1 MLQLESIDELR
12 SAVRDW
18 SEAGERVA
26 LVPTMGNLH
35 RGHISLVEHAR
46 KLADHVVVS
55 VFVNPTQF
63 GVGEDFEDYPRTLDM
78 DSLLL
83 KRAKADVLF
92 IPEVSDVYPF
102 GKQASVKISVPE
114 LSDEFCGA
122 SRPGH
127 FDGVAG
133 VVCRLFNM
141 VRPDVAVFGRK
152 DYQQLLIIRRLASDL
167 SIPVRIEG
175 APTVRENDG
184 LAMSSRNQYLDEEE
198 RAIAPRLREC
208 LLNLREQVLSGASD
222 FSALE
227 RDARKQ
233 LDEAGFATDYIAI
246 RSAASLAQAQH
257 GEHLVILAAAQLG
270 KARLIDNLE
279 IEPEAEPDD

>member
-1 MLQLESIDELR
+1 MLQVESIDELR
-12 SAVRDW
+12 STMRDW
-18 SEAGERVA
+18 NEAGERVA

-46 KLADHVVVS
+46 TLADRVVVS

-63 GVGEDFEDYPRTLDM
+63 GAGEDFEDYPRTLDM
-78 DSLLL
+78 DGLLL
-83 KRAKADVLF
+83 KRAKADVMF

-114 LSDEFCGA
+114 LGDEFCGA

-127 FDGVAG
+127 FDGVSG

-141 VRPDVAVFGRK
+141 VRPDIAVFGRK

-167 SIPVRIEG
+167 SMPVRIEG

-184 LAMSSRNQYLDEEE
+184 LAMSSRNQYLDEQE
-198 RAIAPRLREC
+198 REIAPRLREC
-208 LLNLREQVLSGASD
+208 LLGIKEQVLAGAED
-222 FSALE
+222 FSRLE

-233 LDEAGFATDYIAI
+233 LDEAGFATDYVAI
-246 RSAASLAQAQH
+246 RQAASLAKAQA
-257 GEHLVILAAAQLG
+257 GEHLVVLAAAQLG

-279 IEPEAEPDD
+279 ITPSE